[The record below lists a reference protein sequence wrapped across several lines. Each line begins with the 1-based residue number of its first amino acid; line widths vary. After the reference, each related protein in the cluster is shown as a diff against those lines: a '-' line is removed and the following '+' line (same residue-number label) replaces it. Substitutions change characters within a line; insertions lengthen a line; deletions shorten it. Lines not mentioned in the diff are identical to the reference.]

1 MSLRL
6 GRIAVLRTSEL
17 AALREAA
24 RREGFG
30 MLERLVLD
38 WESGANRF
46 AAPGEALFLAQRF
59 GHSAGVCGLNRDPFA
74 GDASVARLRRLYVD
88 PAERGRG
95 LGRLLTRVA
104 LAQARPHFARVR
116 LRTPNDPARGLQ
128 AARFYEALGFR
139 PTSEADATHEW
150 LW

>member
-6 GRIAVLRTSEL
+6 ARVAALCTSEL

-24 RREGFG
+24 PREGFA

-46 AAPGEALFLAQRF
+46 AASGEALFLVQRF
-59 GHSAGVCGLNRDPFA
+59 GRSVGVCGLSRDPFT

-88 PAERGRG
+88 PGERGRG

-104 LAQARPHFARVR
+104 LAHARPYFARVR
-116 LRTPNDPARGLQ
+116 LRTDRAQ
-128 AARFYEALGFR
+128 AERFYEKLGFR
-139 PTSEADATHEW
+139 RTSEPDATHEW